1 MPDSGTIY
9 SYTGNIDFKKTDQ
22 LLMKLKKTDEFIR
35 LQKTT
40 GRRVYAII
48 VECLEN
54 IARHS
59 ASSITGLGK
68 LLPVILIRSENDKVI
83 IRSSNPVPVE
93 RADTIARQLNRINRM
108 SELELI
114 EFYEDK
120 INRERPEGDNN
131 AGLGFLLM
139 KLKSGNRINYRFIS
153 VDRFI
158 STFELEISVNSYIM
172 RKLVIDQTSSSPK
185 VILDPEKRI
194 FEISGESRPPDV
206 GEFYGEIMDW
216 LKDYSHHLVNTRD
229 DRDPVV
235 FNFNLE
241 YFNSSSA
248 KYLLD
253 FCKQIAQV
261 KSKGKDIMVNWHY
274 EDDDMDMLEV
284 GREMSRMA
292 KVPFEFIQKGI
303 K

>member
-1 MPDSGTIY
+1 MPDTGIIY
-9 SYTGNIDFKKTDQ
+9 SYTGMVDFKKTD
-22 LLMKLKKTDEFIR
+22 LLLARLKKTDEFIK

-40 GRRVYAII
+40 GRRVYAIM

-59 ASSITGLGK
+59 AGSLTGIGK
-68 LLPVILIRSENDKVI
+68 LLPVVSIRSENEKVI
-83 IRSSNPVPVE
+83 IRASNPVPAE
-93 RADTIARQLNRINRM
+93 RADKIARHLNRINRL

-114 EFYEDK
+114 ELYEDK
-120 INRERPEGDNN
+120 INRERPEGNNN
-131 AGLGFLLM
+131 AGLGFILM

-158 STFELEISVNSYIM
+158 STFELEISVNRYIM

-194 FEISGESRPPDV
+194 FQISGESRPPDV

-229 DRDPVV
+229 ERDPVV
-235 FNFNLE
+235 FNFDLE

-253 FCKQIAQV
+253 FCKQIGQV
-261 KSKGKDIMVNWHY
+261 QSKGKDVMVKWHY

-292 KVPFEFIQKGI
+292 KVPFEFIQKD
-303 K
+303 KE

>member
-1 MPDSGTIY
+1 MPDSGIIF
-9 SYTGNIDFKKTDQ
+9 SYTGVVDLKKTDQ
-22 LLMKLKKTDEFIR
+22 LLLKLKKSEEFQR

-40 GRRVYAII
+40 GRRVYAIM

-59 ASSITGLGK
+59 SDKLSGMGK
-68 LLPVILIRSENDKVI
+68 LLPVVTIRSENNKVI
-83 IRSSNPVPVE
+83 IKASNPVPAE
-93 RADTIARQLNRINRM
+93 RADIIARKLNRINRL
-108 SELELI
+108 SEPELF

-120 INRERPEGDNN
+120 ITQVRPEKSNT
-131 AGLGFLLM
+131 AGLGFILM
-139 KLKSGNRINYRFIS
+139 KLKSGNKINYRFIS
-153 VDRFI
+153 KDRYI
-158 STFELEISVNSYIM
+158 STFELEISINRYIM

-194 FEISGESRPPDV
+194 FQISGESRPPDV

-216 LKDYSHHLVNTRD
+216 LKDYSQHLSNNRD
-229 DRDPVV
+229 EKEPVV
-235 FNFNLE
+235 FSFDLE

-248 KYLLD
+248 RYLLD

-261 KSKGKDIMVNWHY
+261 QTKGKDVMVKWHY

-292 KVPFEFIQKGI
+292 KLPFEFISKDKG
-303 K
+303 

>member
-1 MPDSGTIY
+1 MSETSIIY
-9 SYTGNIDFKKTDQ
+9 NYTGKVDLKKTDQ
-22 LLMKLKKTDEFIR
+22 LLMRLKKTDAFLR

-40 GRRVYAII
+40 AKRVYAIL

-54 IARHS
+54 IARHL
-59 ASSITGLGK
+59 ASDITGLGK
-68 LLPVILIRSENDKVI
+68 ILPVISVRSENEKIVV
-83 IRSSNPVPVE
+83 RTSNPVPVE
-93 RADTIARQLNRINRM
+93 RTDTIARRLNRINRL

-114 EFYEDK
+114 ELYEEK
-120 INRERPEGDNN
+120 ISRKLPERDNN
-131 AGLGFLLM
+131 AGLGFILM
-139 KLKSGNRINYRFIS
+139 KLKSGNRINYRFIT

-158 STFELEISVNSYIM
+158 SIFELEISVNRYIM
-172 RKLVIDQTSSSPK
+172 RKLFIDQTSSSPR
-185 VILDPEKRI
+185 VILDPERRI

-216 LKDYSHHLVNTRD
+216 LKDYSHHLINTRD
-229 DRDPVV
+229 DSDPVV
-235 FNFNLE
+235 FNFDLE

-253 FCKQIAQV
+253 FCKEIANVQSKRKDVMV
-261 KSKGKDIMVNWHY
+261 KWHY

-292 KVPFEFIQKGI
+292 KFPFEFIPKG
-303 K
+303 KE

>member
-1 MPDSGTIY
+1 MPDSGIIF
-9 SYTGNIDFKKTDQ
+9 SYTGMVDLRKTDQ
-22 LLMKLKKTDEFIR
+22 LLAKLKKTDDFQK
-35 LQKTT
+35 LPKTT
-40 GRRVYAII
+40 GRRVYAIM

-59 ASSITGLGK
+59 SDRLSGMGK
-68 LLPVILIRSENDKVI
+68 LLPAVTVKSENNRVVI
-83 IRSSNPVPVE
+83 RISNPVPAE
-93 RADTIARQLNRINRM
+93 RADIIARQLNRINRL
-108 SELELI
+108 SEPELF

-120 INRERPEGDNN
+120 ISRDRPERANT
-131 AGLGFLLM
+131 AGLGFILM

-153 VDRFI
+153 VDKYI
-158 STFELEISVNSYIM
+158 STFELEISINRYIM

-194 FEISGESRPPDV
+194 FQISGESRPPDV

-216 LKDYSHHLVNTRD
+216 LKDYSHHLSNSSD
-229 DRDPVV
+229 EKDPVV
-235 FNFNLE
+235 FSFDLE

-248 KYLLD
+248 RYLLD

-261 KSKGKDIMVNWHY
+261 QSKGKDVMVKWHY

-284 GREMSRMA
+284 GREMSRMS
-292 KVPFEFIQKGI
+292 KLPFEFISKDRG
-303 K
+303 

>member
-1 MPDSGTIY
+1 MPDSGNIFN
-9 SYTGNIDFKKTDQ
+9 YTGIVDFKKTDQ
-22 LLMKLKKTDEFIR
+22 LLVKLKKSDGFLK

-40 GRRVYAII
+40 GRRVYAIL

-59 ASSITGLGK
+59 SVSLSGLGK
-68 LLPVILIRSENDKVI
+68 LLPVVSVRSENNI
-83 IRSSNPVPVE
+83 IIIKASNPVPNE
-93 RADTIARQLNRINRM
+93 RTDKIARHLNKINRL

-120 INRERPEGDNN
+120 ITRYRPEGENN
-131 AGLGFLLM
+131 AGLGFILM

-158 STFELEISVNSYIM
+158 STFELEILVNKYIM

-216 LKDYSHHLVNTRD
+216 LKDYSHHIVNTRD

-235 FNFNLE
+235 FNFDLE

-248 KYLLD
+248 RYLLD

-261 KSKGKDIMVNWHY
+261 QSKGKEVMVKWHY

-292 KVPFEFIQKGI
+292 KFPFEFVPREKP
-303 K
+303 

>member
-1 MPDSGTIY
+1 MPDSGIIF
-9 SYTGNIDFKKTDQ
+9 SYTGLVDLKKTDQ
-22 LLMKLKKTDEFIR
+22 LLAKLKKTDDFKK

-40 GRRVYAII
+40 GKRVYAIM

-59 ASSITGLGK
+59 AGKLSGMGK
-68 LLPVILIRSENDKVI
+68 LLPVFSIASENDKI
-83 IRSSNPVPVE
+83 IMKVSNPVPTE
-93 RADTIARQLNRINRM
+93 RADTIARQLNRINRL

-114 EFYEDK
+114 ELYEDR
-120 INRERPEGDNN
+120 INREKSERDNS
-131 AGLGFLLM
+131 AGLGFILM
-139 KLKSGNRINYRFIS
+139 RLKSGNRINYRFITI
-153 VDRFI
+153 DRFV
-158 STFELEISVNSYIM
+158 STFAIEITINTYIM
-172 RKLVIDQTSSSPK
+172 RKLIIDQTSSSPK
-185 VILDPEKRI
+185 VILDPEKKV

-216 LKDYSHHLVNTRD
+216 MKDYSHHLVNTRD
-229 DRDPVV
+229 DRDSVV
-235 FNFNLE
+235 FSFDLE

-261 KSKGKDIMVNWHY
+261 KSKGKDVMVKWHY

-292 KVPFEFIQKGI
+292 KFPFEFVSKESQ
-303 K
+303 

>member
-1 MPDSGTIY
+1 MPEPEIIF
-9 SYTGNIDFKKTDQ
+9 SYTGKVDFQKIDQ
-22 LLMKLKKTDEFIR
+22 LLTKLKKSSEFTG

-40 GRRVYAII
+40 GKRVYAIL

-59 ASSITGLGK
+59 AVGILGLGK
-68 LLPVILIRSENDKVI
+68 HLPVITVRNENEKI
-83 IRSSNPVPVE
+83 IIWSSNPVPVE
-93 RADTIARQLNRINRM
+93 HSDIIARQLNRINRLG
-108 SELELI
+108 ELELI
-114 EFYEDK
+114 ELYEDK
-120 INRERPEGDNN
+120 INRKRPERDVS
-131 AGLGFLLM
+131 AGLGFILM
-139 KLKSGNRINYRFIS
+139 KLKSGNKLNYRFIT
-153 VDRFI
+153 VERFI
-158 STFELEISVNSYIM
+158 VKFELEISVNRYIM
-172 RKLVIDQTSSSPK
+172 RKLIIDQTSSSPK
-185 VILDPEKRI
+185 VILDPEKRV

-216 LKDYSHHLVNTRD
+216 MKDYSHHLVNTRD
-229 DRDPVV
+229 DRDSVV
-235 FNFNLE
+235 FSFDLE

-261 KSKGKDIMVNWHY
+261 QSKGKDVMVKWHY

-292 KVPFEFIQKGI
+292 KLPFEFVPKENQ
-303 K
+303 

>member
-1 MPDSGTIY
+1 MPDSGIIF
-9 SYTGNIDFKKTDQ
+9 SYTGMVDFKKTDQ
-22 LLMKLKKTDEFIR
+22 LLTKLKKKEEFQQ

-59 ASSITGLGK
+59 SGSISESGK
-68 LLPVILIRSENDKVI
+68 LLPVVSVKSENNNII
-83 IRSSNPVPVE
+83 IRVSNPVPVE
-93 RADTIARQLNRINRM
+93 RADQIARHLNKINRL

-120 INRERPEGDNN
+120 INRYRPEGENN
-131 AGLGFLLM
+131 AGLGFILM
-139 KLKSGNRINYRFIS
+139 KLKSGNRLNYRFIS
-153 VDRFI
+153 VNRFI
-158 STFELEISVNSYIM
+158 SVFELEITVNKYIM

-194 FEISGESRPPDV
+194 FQISGESRPPDV

-216 LKDYSHHLVNTRD
+216 LKDYSHHLANTRD
-229 DRDPVV
+229 EREPVV
-235 FNFNLE
+235 FSFDLE

-248 KYLLD
+248 RYLLD

-261 KSKGKDIMVNWHY
+261 QQKGKEVMVKWHY

-292 KVPFEFIQKGI
+292 KFPFEFVPREKP
-303 K
+303 